1 MRRRFGTLELAD
13 EAKYNRC
20 PLMKIPFYTKRSD
33 VQGLRDAIDRAADR
47 SGRSVAEVLWITT
60 FVWEEI
66 ANQVAAGRAV
76 RIPSLGLFVAF
87 LDERRFV
94 LGKDPTAK
102 CIPKFE
108 PARAFRNQ
116 VALGAPFSRAGKRA
130 LTSFRQNHSAANH
143 PERDDQ
149 LVVTAMEHIR
159 KSIEKQ
165 MGGHDFAEPD

>member
-1 MRRRFGTLELAD
+1 MR
-13 EAKYNRC
+13 
-20 PLMKIPFYTKRSD
+20 IPFYTKRAD
-33 VQGLRDAIDRAADR
+33 VQSFRDALDRAAER
-47 SGRSVAEVLWITT
+47 SGRPVSEVLWIST

-66 ANQVAAGRAV
+66 AHEVAAGRSV
-76 RIPSLGLFVAF
+76 RIPSIGMFVAW

-94 LGKDPTAK
+94 LGKDPVAK

-116 VALGAPFSRAGKRA
+116 VASGAPFSRAGKRA
-130 LTSFRQNHSAANH
+130 LEGFRRNHSAANH

-149 LVVTAMEHIR
+149 LVVTSMEHIR

-165 MGGHDFAEPD
+165 MGGHEFEEPD